1 MNKMKKIIYLLVLVI
16 LTSNTIKAQNE
27 IKITNFNVYT
37 KDSKLIIDWAT
48 DGNVAT
54 NYWQVQHSPDGVQ
67 FTTIAYVLGPD
78 PKQSGDHYEYVEKVK
93 AKKPVYKYYRLMH
106 IDSDGIV
113 MTSEIKSTAK

>member
-67 FTTIAYVLGPD
+67 FTTIAYVLCPD
-78 PKQSGDHYEYVEKVK
+78 HKQTGDHNEYEEKVESI
-93 AKKPVYKYYRLMH
+93 KPIYKSYMH
-106 IDSDGIV
+106 INGESEEIV
-113 MTSEIKSTAK
+113 RNSEIKSTAK